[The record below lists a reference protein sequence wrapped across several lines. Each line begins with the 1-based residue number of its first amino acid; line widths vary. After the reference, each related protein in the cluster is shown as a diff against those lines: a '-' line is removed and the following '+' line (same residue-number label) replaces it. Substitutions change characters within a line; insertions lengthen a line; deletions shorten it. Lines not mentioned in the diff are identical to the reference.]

1 MNAKKIFH
9 NTLFFSIFV
18 QLIIGIIQFK
28 AIFINV
34 SPAYQFIKQL
44 LILDI
49 MVQIIEGTFYGWLA
63 YHATTATNITPKR
76 YMDWVVTTPTMLVT
90 LIFYLIYLN
99 NKTNLDFFKLVR
111 DHASMLIIILSL
123 NWLMLLFGY
132 LGETKMLP
140 VTASVGLGFIPFL
153 IYYYLIYVNYVGQHS
168 PMFWYFF
175 FFWSLYGIAAMLPYY
190 IKNSCYNILD
200 IFSKNFFGIFLSYVL
215 FSGN

>member
-123 NWLMLLFGY
+123 NWLML
-132 LGETKMLP
+132 
-140 VTASVGLGFIPFL
+140 FL
-153 IYYYLIYVNYVGQHS
+153 IRIDTL
-168 PMFWYFF
+168 
-175 FFWSLYGIAAMLPYY
+175 
-190 IKNSCYNILD
+190 
-200 IFSKNFFGIFLSYVL
+200 
-215 FSGN
+215 